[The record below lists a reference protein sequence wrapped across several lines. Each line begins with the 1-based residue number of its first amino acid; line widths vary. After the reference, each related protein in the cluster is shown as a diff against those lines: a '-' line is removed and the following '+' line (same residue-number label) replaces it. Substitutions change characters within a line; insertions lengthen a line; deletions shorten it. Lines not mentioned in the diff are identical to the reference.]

1 MVFGYDVEASLAATA
16 QLVNTLP
23 LLSDSGDD
31 ELKTM
36 TQLDDFISEN
46 RYSGERTH
54 SAAELA
60 GVRSIRESLRALW
73 TTERTEDLV
82 ELVNGMLKSSRAL
95 PQLVR
100 HGPWGW
106 HLHAATD
113 DSPLADRILVEAA
126 MAWVDVIRS
135 DEIERMR
142 ICAAD
147 DCEAVLVDVSRN
159 RSKRY
164 CDVGNCGNRA
174 NVAAYRARQ
183 TSVRAGVGDQPSG

>member
-1 MVFGYDVEASLAATA
+1 MVFGYDVEASLTSTA
-16 QLVNTLP
+16 QLVNTLAE
-23 LLSDSGDD
+23 LSDSGDD

-36 TQLDDFISEN
+36 TQLDDFIREN
-46 RYSGERTH
+46 RYSGGRTRTA
-54 SAAELA
+54 SELE
-60 GVRSIRESLRALW
+60 GVRDIRESLRALW
-73 TTERTEDLV
+73 TTTAEEDVVQLI
-82 ELVNGMLKSSRAL
+82 NGMLRGSRAL

-106 HLHAATD
+106 HLHATAD
-113 DSPLADRILVEAA
+113 DTALADRILTEAA

-135 DEIERMR
+135 DERERMR

-147 DCEAVLVDVSRN
+147 DCEAVLVDFSRN

-183 TSVRAGVGDQPSG
+183 ANS

>member
-1 MVFGYDVEASLAATA
+1 MVFGYDVQASLAATA

-46 RYSGERTH
+46 RYSGDRTH
-54 SAAELA
+54 SDAELE

-73 TTERTEDLV
+73 TTERTEDLI

-106 HLHAATD
+106 HLHATTD

-135 DEIERMR
+135 DEVERMR

-183 TSVRAGVGDQPSG
+183 ISGRLRDGE

>member
-54 SAAELA
+54 NAAELE

>member
-54 SAAELA
+54 SAAELE
-60 GVRSIRESLRALW
+60 GVRNIRESLRALW

>member
-1 MVFGYDVEASLAATA
+1 LVFGYDVEASLTSTA
-16 QLVNTLP
+16 QLVNTLAE
-23 LLSDSGDD
+23 LSDSGND
-31 ELKTM
+31 ELTTL
-36 TQLDDFISEN
+36 TQLDDFTREN
-46 RYSGERTH
+46 RYSGVRTRTQD
-54 SAAELA
+54 ELD
-60 GVRSIRESLRALW
+60 GVREIREPLRALW
-73 TTERTEDLV
+73 TADSEEEVV
-82 ELVNGMLKSSRAL
+82 ELVNGMLRVTRAL

-106 HLHAATD
+106 HLHATAD
-113 DSPLADRILVEAA
+113 DTPFADRILVESA

-135 DEIERMR
+135 EERERMR

-147 DCEAVLVDVSRN
+147 DCEAVLVDFSRN

-183 TSVRAGVGDQPSG
+183 AASD

>member
-1 MVFGYDVEASLAATA
+1 MTFGYDVEASLTSTA

-23 LLSDSGDD
+23 ELSDSGAD
-31 ELKTM
+31 ELTTM
-36 TQLDDFISEN
+36 TQLDDFIREN

-54 SAAELA
+54 TAAELE
-60 GVRSIRESLRALW
+60 GVRDIRESLRALW
-73 TTERTEDLV
+73 TTESEERVV
-82 ELVNGMLKSSRAL
+82 ELINGMLSTSRAL

-106 HLHAATD
+106 HLHATKD
-113 DSPLADRILVEAA
+113 DSALADRILVEAA

-135 DEIERMR
+135 DERERMR
-142 ICAAD
+142 LCAAD
-147 DCEAVLVDVSRN
+147 DCEAVVVDFSRN

-164 CDVGNCGNRA
+164 CDIGNCGNRA

-183 TSVRAGVGDQPSG
+183 SSAH